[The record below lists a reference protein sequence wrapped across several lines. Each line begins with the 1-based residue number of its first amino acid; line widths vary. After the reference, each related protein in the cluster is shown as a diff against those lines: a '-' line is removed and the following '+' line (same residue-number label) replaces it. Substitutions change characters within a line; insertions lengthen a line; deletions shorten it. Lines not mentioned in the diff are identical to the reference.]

1 METTKQKVIIDAKKW
16 ILHNPANYQLF
27 KNLVLDSKI
36 APECVDNIKDL
47 DLGDVD
53 LDHVEDIFD
62 DTTLCGFNC
71 DIELD
76 FDIEFNLD

>member
-1 METTKQKVIIDAKKW
+1 MQTIKQKVIIDVKRW
-16 ILHNPANYQLF
+16 ILGNKSRHALF
-27 KNLVLDSKI
+27 KNLVLDSKLP
-36 APECVDNIKDL
+36 PECIDNIQDL